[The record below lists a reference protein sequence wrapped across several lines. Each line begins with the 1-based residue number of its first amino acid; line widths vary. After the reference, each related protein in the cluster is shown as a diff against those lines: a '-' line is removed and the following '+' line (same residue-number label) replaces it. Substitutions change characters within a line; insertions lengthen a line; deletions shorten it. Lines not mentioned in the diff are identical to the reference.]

1 VDVLPVLGDQ
11 GTALPYL
18 GPDLEGVLSTQ
29 ILDENFHPVA
39 LLYSRPPR
47 VVA

>member
-1 VDVLPVLGDQ
+1 MLPVLVDQ
-11 GTALPYL
+11 GTAPPYL
-18 GPDLEGVLSTQ
+18 GPDQEGVLSKQ

-39 LLYSRPPR
+39 LLDSRSPR